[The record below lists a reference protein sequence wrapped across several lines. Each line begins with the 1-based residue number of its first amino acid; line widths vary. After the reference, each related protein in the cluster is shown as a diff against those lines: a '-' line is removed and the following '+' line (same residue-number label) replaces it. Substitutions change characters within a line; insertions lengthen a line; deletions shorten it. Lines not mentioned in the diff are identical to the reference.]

1 MSIRIMTQVWELD
14 LPHNTQSI
22 LLALAD
28 HADDDGFCYPS
39 VGRLAW
45 KTGYGV
51 RQVQRTLKEL
61 RDQGLA
67 IATGSLAGGRYNTVV
82 YKLDPGAGR
91 RKPAFEPKSQRQT
104 LAEIKGVILSPF
116 SETPEIKG
124 DTQDVQRV
132 SFETERVSPESQK
145 GDTAMSPKPSGTVT
159 ESSIEP
165 SRAKTRKPAK
175 VYEYPDWFQP
185 LTKLEG
191 FKAVAYDHAMEY
203 IPNACQSAGV
213 SLIEVVKEFVQYYT
227 DGGKLRN
234 GWKTPV
240 KPLVNTID
248 VQINKTRN
256 RLKSESFRSAPATAS
271 VNSTDFS
278 ALEAELEA
286 RRQKEKQEVNQ

>member
-1 MSIRIMTQVWELD
+1 MSVRIMTQVWELD

-82 YKLDPGAGR
+82 YKIDPGAGR
-91 RKPAFEPKSQRQT
+91 RKPAFEPKTQRQT

-124 DTQDVQRV
+124 DMGDAQRV
-132 SFETERVSPESQK
+132 TFETERVSPESQK
-145 GDTAMSPKPSGTVT
+145 GDIAMSPKPSGTVT

-165 SRAKTRKPAK
+165 SRAKTAK
-175 VYEYPDWFQP
+175 SHEYPEWFQP
-185 LTKLEG
+185 LTKLAG
-191 FKAVAYDHAMEY
+191 FRAVAYDRAIAY
-203 IPNACQSAGV
+203 IPKVCQSEGI
-213 SLIEVVKEFVQYYT
+213 SLTEVIKEFVKYYT
-227 DGGKLRN
+227 GGGKEARK
-234 GWKTPV
+234 WKTPV
-240 KPLVNTID
+240 APLVNTLD
-248 VQINKTRN
+248 VQINKTRS

-286 RRQKEKQEVNQ
+286 RRQTEKQEVSQ

>member
-1 MSIRIMTQVWELD
+1 VSIRIMTQVWELD

-104 LAEIKGVILSPF
+104 LAEIKGDNLTPF
-116 SETPEIKG
+116 SEPPEIKG

-132 SFETERVSPESQK
+132 TFETERVSPESQK
-145 GDTAMSPKPSGTVT
+145 GDIAMSPKPSGTVKD
-159 ESSIEP
+159 SSIEP
-165 SRAKTRKPAK
+165 SRAQTANSHEHPEWYEVLSEIRQFKHSYPKAEAWRTRQNIPLEMAIVYAYELKAFMLKTKNTDRDA
-175 VYEYPDWFQP
+175 WATFQ
-185 LTKLEG
+185 
-191 FKAVAYDHAMEY
+191 AW
-203 IPNACQSAGV
+203 
-213 SLIEVVKEFVQYYT
+213 
-227 DGGKLRN
+227 LRRDRDSWQ
-234 GWKTPV
+234 G
-240 KPLVNTID
+240 
-248 VQINKTRN
+248 QGQ
-256 RLKSESFRSAPATAS
+256 LKSRSRFNSGNNRAPATQ
-271 VNSTDFS
+271 S
-278 ALEAELEA
+278 ANDPDWVAIAATHEA
-286 RRQKEKQEVNQ
+286 REPEKQEVNQ

>member
-1 MSIRIMTQVWELD
+1 MSVRIMTQVWELD

-82 YKLDPGAGR
+82 YKIDPGAGR
-91 RKPAFEPKSQRQT
+91 RKPAFEPKTQRQT
-104 LAEIKGVILSPF
+104 LAEIKGDNMTPF

-124 DTQDVQRV
+124 DMGDAQRV
-132 SFETERVSPESQK
+132 TFETERVSPESQK
-145 GDTAMSPKPSGTVT
+145 GDIAVSPKPPGIVR
-159 ESSIEP
+159 EPSIEP
-165 SRAKTRKPAK
+165 SATTTIKRP
-175 VYEYPDWFQP
+175 EYPEWFQP
-185 LTKLEG
+185 LTELKG
-191 FKAVAYDHAMEY
+191 FKATAHKQAIQS
-203 IPNACQSAGV
+203 IPEGCEEAGV
-213 SLIEVVKEFVQYYT
+213 NEADVVKDFAEYYT
-227 DGGKLRN
+227 DGGRALN
-234 GWKTPV
+234 GWSDPV
-240 KPLVNTID
+240 AALTHTLPL
-248 VQINKTRN
+248 QIKKTRD
-256 RLKSESFRSAPATAS
+256 RLQSKARPSVSPTAS

>member
-1 MSIRIMTQVWELD
+1 MSVKIMSQVWELD
-14 LPHNTQSI
+14 LPHNAQSI
-22 LLALAD
+22 FLALAD
-28 HADDDGFCYPS
+28 HADDDGYCYPS

-61 RDQGLA
+61 RDNKLA
-67 IATGSLAGGRYNTVV
+67 IPTGSVAGGRHNTVV
-82 YKLDPGAGR
+82 YRLDPSAGKQ
-91 RKPAFEPKSQRQT
+91 KPPFQPRTERQILADIKGDNMT
-104 LAEIKGVILSPF
+104 PFSEKAEIKGDM
-116 SETPEIKG
+116 G
-124 DTQDVQRV
+124 DVQRV
-132 SFETERVSPESQK
+132 TFETERVTPETQK
-145 GDTAMSPKPSGTVT
+145 GDIAMSPKPSGTVT

-165 SRAKTRKPAK
+165 SRAKTAK
-175 VYEYPDWFQP
+175 SHEYPEWFQP

-191 FKAVAYDHAMEY
+191 FRAVAYDRAIAY
-203 IPNACQSAGV
+203 IPKVCQSEGI
-213 SLIEVVKEFVQYYT
+213 SLTEVIKEFVKYYT
-227 DGGKLRN
+227 GGGKEDHK
-234 GWKTPV
+234 WKTPV
-240 KPLVNTID
+240 APLVNTLD